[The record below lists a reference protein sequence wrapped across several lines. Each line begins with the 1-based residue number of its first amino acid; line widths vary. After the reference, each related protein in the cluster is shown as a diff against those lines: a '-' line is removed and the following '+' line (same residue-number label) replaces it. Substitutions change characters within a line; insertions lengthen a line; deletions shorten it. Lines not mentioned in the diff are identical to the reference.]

1 MPAFGDLENSVA
13 GLEDATSHIAR
24 LLAGK
29 PNHDWCYPS
38 RVSVLDL
45 FLAAPS
51 DGTTVNKELRGNAIS
66 GQHGD
71 LKDAAVD
78 RR

>member
-13 GLEDATSHIAR
+13 GLEDATGHIAR

-29 PNHDWCYPS
+29 PNHDWRYPS
-38 RVSVLDL
+38 QVSVLDL

-51 DGTTVNKELRGNAIS
+51 AYVVVEK
-66 GQHGD
+66 
-71 LKDAAVD
+71 
-78 RR
+78 